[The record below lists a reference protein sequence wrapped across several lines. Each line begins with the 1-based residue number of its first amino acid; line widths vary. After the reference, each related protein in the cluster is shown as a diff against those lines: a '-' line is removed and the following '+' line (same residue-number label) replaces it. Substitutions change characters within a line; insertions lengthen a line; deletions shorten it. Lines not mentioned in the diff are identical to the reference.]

1 MREEGRAEGSFPV
14 LEGRSVIFRGK
25 EMESVFDKSLS
36 SSLTILELKME
47 GLTDGLDVLVR
58 VEVTVRFGDVADS
71 DAPLTLTP
79 PTPPSALPDRNGLG
93 DTPPGPP
100 VPPAPPAPP
109 PPVMNGLANGSSS
122 TAIAVNP
129 VNRAVL

>member
-14 LEGRSVIFRGK
+14 LEGRSVIFREK

-36 SSLTILELKME
+36 SSRTILELKME

-71 DAPLTLTP
+71 DAPLTP

-100 VPPAPPAPP
+100 VPPAPP
-109 PPVMNGLANGSSS
+109 PPVMNGLAKGSSS